1 MSDDD
6 SVSERCTQMAEL
18 LGKLRKFADGD
29 DSARIGRLLE
39 AVSPNTANLLS

>member
-6 SVSERCTQMAEL
+6 SVSERSTQTAEL

-39 AVSPNTANLLS
+39 AVSSKTTNLLS